1 MEVDDKS
8 ITWQWSRED
17 GVVGVGDLGQ
27 HGRLPAHPAHIV
39 HFIIIIII
47 ITMLTM
53 SKIFFFFFLP
63 QGLVSLS
70 TLRFSSLLHNYLGR
84 FRIQTQDLCPE
95 VWCATNEPPHLQCRR
110 LEQAFGDHLTARL
123 NVQYGAMCTYRR
135 GDHLTARLNVV
146 CTYRR
151 GDHLTARLNVWCNV
165 HL

>member
-53 SKIFFFFFLP
+53 SKIFFFFLASGVGFPLYP
-63 QGLVSLS
+63 EIFFIITQLSWEIPYSNPGPVPRSLV
-70 TLRFSSLLHNYLGR
+70 
-84 FRIQTQDLCPE
+84 
-95 VWCATNEPPHLQCRR
+95 
-110 LEQAFGDHLTARL
+110 
-123 NVQYGAMCTYRR
+123 
-135 GDHLTARLNVV
+135 
-146 CTYRR
+146 
-151 GDHLTARLNVWCNV
+151 CNQ
-165 HL
+165 

>member
-39 HFIIIIII
+39 HFIIIIIII

-110 LEQAFGDHLTARL
+110 LEQDF
-123 NVQYGAMCTYRR
+123 
-135 GDHLTARLNVV
+135 
-146 CTYRR
+146 